1 VRSISNIS
9 YRGIEI
15 VALGEGEVDLRTH
28 MEKLRDKGCRGWYN
42 FEGMRRGASI
52 LEYYAKRAFDYIKK
66 LLMELGI
73 GG

>member
-1 VRSISNIS
+1 
-9 YRGIEI
+9 
-15 VALGEGEVDLRTH
+15 
-28 MEKLRDKGCRGWYN
+28 MEKLRDKGYRGWYN
-42 FEGMRRGASI
+42 FEGMRRGAGI